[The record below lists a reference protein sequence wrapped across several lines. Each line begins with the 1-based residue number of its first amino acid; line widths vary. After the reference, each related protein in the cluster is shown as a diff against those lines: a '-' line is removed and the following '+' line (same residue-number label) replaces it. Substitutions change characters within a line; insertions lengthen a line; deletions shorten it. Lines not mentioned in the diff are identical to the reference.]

1 VKNKMSDLRN
11 HLFVQMERL
20 NDEGLAGKRLLNEI
34 KRAQALTHLA
44 REIIASSGLVLKGR
58 IAVDNSISG
67 GFVLPSTLDA

>member
-1 VKNKMSDLRN
+1 MKNRMLDLRE

-20 NDEGLAGKRLLNEI
+20 NDEKLNGKKLLNEI
-34 KRAQALTHLA
+34 KRSQALTYLA

-67 GFVLPSTLDA
+67 GIILPSSLDS

>member
-1 VKNKMSDLRN
+1 MKNRMSDLRE

-20 NDEGLAGKRLLNEI
+20 NDEKLNGKKLLNEI
-34 KRAQALTHLA
+34 KRSQALTYLA

-67 GFVLPSTLDA
+67 GIILPSSLDS